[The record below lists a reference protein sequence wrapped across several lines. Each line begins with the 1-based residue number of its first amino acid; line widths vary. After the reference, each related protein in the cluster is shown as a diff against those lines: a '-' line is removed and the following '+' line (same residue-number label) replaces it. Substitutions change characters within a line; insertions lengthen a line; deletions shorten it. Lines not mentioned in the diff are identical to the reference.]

1 MRFDNWS
8 KKWKDSK
15 KKKIEDGR
23 RIIFIA
29 IIFNHFLDSKM
40 WHGAKNNIEMAKR
53 RATQFYGISVVSPF

>member
-1 MRFDNWS
+1 MRFDRRNE
-8 KKWKDSK
+8 KIR

-40 WHGAKNNIEMAKR
+40 
-53 RATQFYGISVVSPF
+53 

>member
-8 KKWKDSK
+8 KKWKDS

>member
-1 MRFDNWS
+1 MRFDRRNE
-8 KKWKDSK
+8 KIRK

-40 WHGAKNNIEMAKR
+40 
-53 RATQFYGISVVSPF
+53 